1 MCSGHNDLM
10 ARSQDSV
17 SGAQELNGVMIV
29 CTGHKEL
36 MARSQDSAYGAQGL
50 DGS

>member
-1 MCSGHNDLM
+1 VCSGHNDLM

-29 CTGHKEL
+29 CTGHTDL
-36 MARSQDSAYGAQGL
+36 MTRSQDSAYGAQGL